1 MSRCGLP
8 GMPVR
13 LQCSYLSAMT
23 FKDRPVL
30 GVIACNRV
38 VETQSAQAV
47 MTRYLVSALKYA
59 DAAALLVPAMPELM
73 HAKEIAPR
81 LDGILLTGT
90 PSNLDPKRYGV
101 IVDDA
106 PGPFDPGRDEMT
118 AHLIEAMLEAGK
130 PVFGICRGFQELNVA
145 FGGTLRRDM
154 ADNPDLIPH
163 HAPSQQTFAEYFEHI
178 HPVNLVEGG
187 VLERAYKADS
197 IDVVSV
203 HYQGVE
209 KLGAGLTVEATAPD
223 GVVEAISANM
233 NGATILAVQWHP
245 EWKAH
250 ENPQSQT
257 FFKLLGRALRREPL
271 VSR

>member
-1 MSRCGLP
+1 MA
-8 GMPVR
+8 R
-13 LQCSYLSAMT
+13 LARVLARGAAVM
-23 FKDRPVL
+23 KARPVL

-38 VETQSAQAV
+38 VEAQSAQAV
-47 MTRYLVSALKYA
+47 MTRYLASAISYA

-73 HAKEIAPR
+73 HAKEVAPR
-81 LDGILLTGT
+81 LDGLLLTGT
-90 PSNLDPKRYGV
+90 PSNLDPKRYGD

-154 ADNPDLIPH
+154 AESAELIAH
-163 HAPSQQTFAEYFEHI
+163 HAPSERSFTEYFEHV
-178 HPVNLVEGG
+178 HPVTLSEGG
-187 VLERAYKADS
+187 ILQRAYKQDGL
-197 IDVVSV
+197 DVVSV
-203 HYQGVE
+203 HYQGVD
-209 KLGAGLTVEATAPD
+209 KLGKGLTVEATAPD
-223 GVVEAISANM
+223 GVVEAFSANQ
-233 NGATILAVQWHP
+233 NGAQILAVQWHP

-250 ENPQSQT
+250 ENPQSQV

-271 VSR
+271 V